1 MTTPETVADER
12 GSLEEAQQAPGET
25 SDLEAVRTYMRQLL
39 EAGRGEEAIELL
51 LGLLGR
57 LREAHTS
64 TAVRLKHALRQ
75 LYGSRSEKAP
85 AGQLQL
91 LLEWLT
97 QPVPPAAPQAPP
109 APESSEGDST
119 ASAAPEGQTPKQQS
133 RRPPLRGAKALPAH
147 LERREVVV
155 QPSAEECTCPE
166 CGEQRKSIGEDVSHR
181 LELEPARFYVQVE
194 KRPKLACPRC
204 KEGVASAPA
213 GEAPLPGALPGP
225 GLLAQLLVGKYR
237 DGLPL
242 YRQQGIFDKRY
253 GVRLPASTLGDWV
266 AGASDG
272 LPPLV
277 ALLKR
282 RTLADF
288 LLHTDDTGVRVLDK
302 DDARGVKRGHLWPY
316 VGQGGNVFVEYTPD
330 WSGQGPQAVLADF
343 HGYLV
348 VDGYKG
354 YEALFGPASPRTE
367 VGCWMHAR
375 RGFERAWQAG
385 DARGGTVLALV
396 QKLYAVERQA
406 SAVGLPPEASLT
418 PEARLALRL
427 EKSAPVY
434 AELFD
439 LLEQWAPHVP
449 PKTPLG
455 KAIAYARNRYV
466 PLGRFLEDGRV
477 PVDNGEV
484 ERLIRMIALGR
495 KNWLFLGSDA
505 AGHRAASVYSLVL
518 SCYRLGM
525 DPWAYFRDVLPKLGD
540 TRFPASRLGEL
551 LPEAWAQQQA
561 QQR

>member
-12 GSLEEAQQAPGET
+12 GTLDEEQQPPGEAK
-25 SDLEAVRTYMRQLL
+25 DLEAVRAYMRQLL

-51 LGLLGR
+51 LGLLGQ
-57 LREAHTS
+57 LREAHSS

-75 LYGSRSEKAP
+75 LYGRKSEKAP

-91 LLEWLT
+91 LLELLT
-97 QPVPPAAPQAPP
+97 QPAADAPAADCAAAAGP
-109 APESSEGDST
+109 ASHEGDS
-119 ASAAPEGQTPKQQS
+119 ASSSAPEGQAPKKQS

-147 LERREVVV
+147 LERREVVL

-166 CGEQRKSIGEDVSHR
+166 CGEPRKAFGEEVSQR
-181 LELEPARFYVQVE
+181 LELEPARFYVRVE
-194 KRPKLACPRC
+194 KRPKLSCSRC
-204 KEGVASAPA
+204 KEGVATAPA
-213 GEAPLPGALPGP
+213 SEAPLPGALPGP

-242 YRQQGIFDKRY
+242 YRQQAIFDQRY
-253 GVRLPASTLGDWV
+253 GVKLPASTLGDWV
-266 AGASDG
+266 AAASDV

-282 RTLADF
+282 RTLADW

-330 WSGQGPQAVLADF
+330 WSGKGPQAVLAHF

-375 RGFERAWQAG
+375 RGFERAHQAG
-385 DARGGTVLALV
+385 DSRGGTVLALV

-406 SAVGLPPEASLT
+406 TEAALC
-418 PEARLALRL
+418 PEARLGLRL

-434 AELFD
+434 AELFE
-439 LLEQWAPHVP
+439 LLETWAPHVP
-449 PKTPLG
+449 PKTLLG
-455 KAIAYARNRYV
+455 KAIGYARNRYV

-495 KNWLFLGSDA
+495 KNWLFLGSDE
-505 AGHRAASVYSLVL
+505 AGRRAASVYSLVL
-518 SCYRLGM
+518 SCYRLGR

-540 TRFPASRLGEL
+540 TRFPASRLKEL

>member
-1 MTTPETVADER
+1 MTTPETVSDET
-12 GSLEEAQQAPGET
+12 GTLEEEQQPPGEA
-25 SDLEAVRTYMRQLL
+25 SDLEAVRAYMRQLL

-51 LGLLGR
+51 LGLLGQ
-57 LREAHTS
+57 LREAHSS

-75 LYGSRSEKAP
+75 LYGRKSEKAS

-91 LLEWLT
+91 LLELLT
-97 QPVPPAAPQAPP
+97 LP
-109 APESSEGDST
+109 APDS
-119 ASAAPEGQTPKQQS
+119 ASAASVAPQGQAPKQQP

-166 CGEQRKSIGEDVSHR
+166 CGEPRKAFGEEVSQR
-181 LELEPARFYVQVE
+181 LELEPARFYVRVE
-194 KRPKLACPRC
+194 KRPKLSCARC
-204 KEGVASAPA
+204 KQGVAAAPA

-242 YRQQGIFDKRY
+242 YRQQAIFDKRY
-253 GVRLPASTLGDWV
+253 GVKLPASTLGDWV
-266 AGASDG
+266 AAASDV
-272 LPPLV
+272 LAPVV

-282 RTLADF
+282 RTLADG
-288 LLHTDDTGVRVLDK
+288 LLHTDDTGVRVLDT

-330 WSGQGPQAVLADF
+330 WSGTGPQAVLADF

-354 YEALFGPASPRTE
+354 YEALFGPSSPRTE

-375 RGFERAWQAG
+375 RGFERAYQAG
-385 DARGGTVLALV
+385 DARGSTVLALV

-406 SAVGLPPEASLT
+406 TEAALSA
-418 PEARLALRL
+418 EARLGLRL

-439 LLEQWAPHVP
+439 LLDSWAPDVP

-466 PLGRFLEDGRV
+466 PLGRFLENGRV

-484 ERLIRMIALGR
+484 ERLIKMIALGR
-495 KNWLFLGSDA
+495 KAWLFLGSDE
-505 AGHRAASVYSLVL
+505 AGRRAASVYSLVL

-540 TRFPASRLGEL
+540 TRFPASRLKEL
-551 LPEAWAQQQA
+551 LPEAWTQQQA

>member
-1 MTTPETVADER
+1 MTTPETVADET
-12 GSLEEAQQAPGET
+12 GTLDEEQQPPGEAN
-25 SDLEAVRTYMRQLL
+25 DLESVRAYMRQLL

-57 LREAHTS
+57 LREAHSS

-75 LYGSRSEKAP
+75 LYGRKSEKAP

-91 LLEWLT
+91 LLELLT
-97 QPVPPAAPQAPP
+97 QAAPDSAAAGP
-109 APESSEGDST
+109 ASNEGDST
-119 ASAAPEGQTPKQQS
+119 SSAAPEGQAPKKQS

-155 QPSAEECTCPE
+155 RPSAEECTCPE
-166 CGEQRKSIGEDVSHR
+166 CGEQRKSIGEEVSQR

-194 KRPKLACPRC
+194 RRPKLACLRC
-204 KEGVASAPA
+204 KQGVATAPA
-213 GEAPLPGALPGP
+213 SEAPLPGALPGP

-242 YRQQGIFDKRY
+242 YRQQAIFDKRY
-253 GVRLPASTLGDWV
+253 GVKLPASTLGDWV
-266 AGASDG
+266 AAASDV
-272 LPPLV
+272 LAPV
-277 ALLKR
+277 VEQLKC
-282 RTLADF
+282 RTLADR

-330 WSGQGPQAVLADF
+330 WSGKGPQAVLADF

-375 RGFERAWQAG
+375 RGFERAYQAG

-406 SAVGLPPEASLT
+406 TEAALSPEAHLG
-418 PEARLALRL
+418 LRL

-439 LLEQWAPHVP
+439 LLDSWAPHVP

-455 KAIAYARNRYV
+455 KALAYARNRYV
-466 PLGRFLEDGRV
+466 PLGRFLENGRV

-484 ERLIRMIALGR
+484 ERLIKMIALGR
-495 KNWLFLGSDA
+495 KAWLFLGSDE
-505 AGHRAASVYSLVL
+505 AGRRAASVYSLVL

-540 TRFPASRLGEL
+540 TCFPASRLAEL

>member
-12 GSLEEAQQAPGET
+12 GQLEAEQQPPGEA
-25 SDLEAVRTYMRQLL
+25 SDLASVRAYMLRLLEDGRGAEAV
-39 EAGRGEEAIELL
+39 ELL
-51 LGLLGR
+51 LGLLGQ
-57 LREAHTS
+57 LREAHSS
-64 TAVRLKHALRQ
+64 TAVRLQHALRQ
-75 LYGSRSEKAP
+75 LYGRKSEKAP

-91 LLEWLT
+91 LLEMLA
-97 QPVPPAAPQAPP
+97 QPSPEAAPA
-109 APESSEGDST
+109 ESATDEGDSA
-119 ASAAPEGQTPKQQS
+119 ASDAPAGQKSKKPP

-147 LERREVVV
+147 LERREVSVA
-155 QPSAEECTCPE
+155 PSPEECTCPG
-166 CGEQRKSIGEDVSHR
+166 CGQPRKALGEDVSHR

-194 KRPKLACPRC
+194 KRQKLACPRC
-204 KEGVASAPA
+204 KEGVTVAPA
-213 GEAPLPGALPGP
+213 SETPLPGALPGP

-242 YRQQGIFDKRY
+242 YRQQGIFAQRH
-253 GVRLPASTLGDWV
+253 GVKLPTSTLGDWV
-266 AGASDG
+266 AHASDV
-272 LPPLV
+272 LAPV
-277 ALLKR
+277 VQLLKH
-282 RTLADF
+282 RTLDDW
-288 LLHTDDTGVRVLDK
+288 LLHTDDTGVRVLDR

-330 WSGQGPQAVLADF
+330 WSGKGPQAVLADF

-348 VDGYKG
+348 VDGYAG
-354 YEALFGPASPRTE
+354 YQALFGPSSPRIE

-385 DARGGTVLALV
+385 DSRGGTVLSLV

-406 SAVGLPPEASLT
+406 SEAALS

-434 AELFD
+434 AELFA
-439 LLEQWAPHVP
+439 LLEDWAPHVP

-455 KAIAYARNRYV
+455 KALAYAQNRYV
-466 PLGRFLEDGRV
+466 PLGRFLADGRV
-477 PVDNGEV
+477 PVDNGEA

-495 KNWLFLGSDA
+495 KNWLFVGSDE
-505 AGHRAASVYSLVL
+505 AGHRAANVYTLVL
-518 SCYRLGM
+518 SCYRLGV

-540 TRFPASRLGEL
+540 TRFPASRLEEL
-551 LPEAWAQQQA
+551 LPESWAQQQA

>member
-1 MTTPETVADER
+1 MMTAPTVPDES
-12 GSLEEAQQAPGET
+12 GSLEEELPPPSEAQ
-25 SDLEAVRTYMRQLL
+25 DLEGVRAYMLQLL
-39 EAGRGEEAIELL
+39 EEGRGEEAIELL
-51 LGLLGR
+51 LDLLGR
-57 LREAHTS
+57 LREAHSS
-64 TAVRLKHALRQ
+64 TAVRLREALRQ
-75 LYGSRSEKAP
+75 LYGRKSEKVA
-85 AGQLQL
+85 AGQLTL
-91 LLEWLT
+91 LLGMLS
-97 QPVPPAAPQAPP
+97 QPEASTAAGPAPTPGAQGAAAPP
-109 APESSEGDST
+109 AP
-119 ASAAPEGQTPKQQS
+119 APKKPP
-133 RRPPLRGAKALPAH
+133 RRPPLRGAKALPEH

-155 QPSAEECTCPE
+155 KPSAEECTCPG
-166 CGEQRKSIGEDVSHR
+166 CGQERKSIGEEVSHR

-204 KEGVASAPA
+204 KEGVATAPA
-213 GEAPLPGALPGP
+213 TEAPLPGALPGP

-242 YRQQGIFDKRY
+242 YRQQAIFDKRY
-253 GVRLPASTLGDWV
+253 GVKLPASTLGDWV
-266 AGASDG
+266 AGASDV

-277 ALLKR
+277 ALLKQ
-282 RTLADF
+282 RTLADW
-288 LLHTDDTGVRVLDK
+288 LLHTDDTGVRVLDR

-343 HGYLV
+343 RGYLV

-354 YEALFGPASPRTE
+354 YEALFGPSSPRTE

-375 RGFERAWQAG
+375 RGFERAHQAG
-385 DARGGTVLALV
+385 DARGGMALALI
-396 QKLYAVERQA
+396 QKLYAVERRA
-406 SAVGLPPEASLT
+406 SEAALT
-418 PEARLALRL
+418 HEARLALRL
-427 EKSAPVY
+427 EQSAPVY
-434 AELFD
+434 AELFE
-439 LLEQWAPHVP
+439 LLEDWAARVP

-455 KAIAYARNRYV
+455 KATAYARNRYL

-495 KNWLFLGSDA
+495 KNWLFLGSDE
-505 AGHRAASVYSLVL
+505 AGQRAAAVYSLVL

-540 TRFPASRLGEL
+540 TRFPASRLAEL

>member
-12 GSLEEAQQAPGET
+12 GTLDEEQQPPGEAN
-25 SDLEAVRTYMRQLL
+25 DLEAVRAYMRQLL

-57 LREAHTS
+57 LREAHSS

-75 LYGSRSEKAP
+75 LYGRKSEKAP

-91 LLEWLT
+91 LLELLT
-97 QPVPPAAPQAPP
+97 QAAPGP
-109 APESSEGDST
+109 ASNEGDST
-119 ASAAPEGQTPKQQS
+119 SSAAPEGQAPKKQS

-155 QPSAEECTCPE
+155 RPSAEECTCPE
-166 CGEQRKSIGEDVSHR
+166 CGEQRKSIGEEVSQR

-194 KRPKLACPRC
+194 RRPKLACLRC
-204 KEGVASAPA
+204 KQGVATAPA
-213 GEAPLPGALPGP
+213 SEAPLPGALPGP

-242 YRQQGIFDKRY
+242 YRQQAIFDKRY
-253 GVRLPASTLGDWV
+253 GVKLPASTLGDWV
-266 AGASDG
+266 AAASDV
-272 LPPLV
+272 LAPV
-277 ALLKR
+277 VEQLKR
-282 RTLADF
+282 RTLADG

-330 WSGQGPQAVLADF
+330 WSGKGPQAVLADF
-343 HGYLV
+343 KGYLV

-354 YEALFGPASPRTE
+354 YEALFGPDSPRTE

-375 RGFERAWQAG
+375 RGFERAYQAG

-406 SAVGLPPEASLT
+406 TEAALS
-418 PEARLALRL
+418 PEARLGLRL

-434 AELFD
+434 AELFE
-439 LLEQWAPHVP
+439 LLDSWAPHVP

-466 PLGRFLEDGRV
+466 PLGRFLENGRV

-484 ERLIRMIALGR
+484 ERLIKMIALGR
-495 KNWLFLGSDA
+495 KAWLFLGSDE
-505 AGHRAASVYSLVL
+505 AGRRAASVYSLVL
-518 SCYRLGM
+518 SCYQLDM

-540 TRFPASRLGEL
+540 TRFPASRLKEL